1 MSFIKVKEATEERL
15 HLLHEPSQRS
25 WGIFAALVIIGMA
38 ASIFSRDYIIW
49 KLIFVTIAVL
59 IGYSCV
65 DDWEECV
72 IDKKAGKIMFM
83 KQSLLQKLCQINM
96 DDKVVTEA
104 ISEVVGVQV
113 RSQLTRYSGLAHT
126 VDINFCSR
134 PSIGVTTSL
143 DLGNEVEHEQVA
155 AFIRTFLGLPDEPP
169 EVLTTEEEIGDGEH
183 VKEEPADPEKKP
195 QPEATT
201 LSADLTSTEDDRAR
215 ADLSGNSTS
224 DESFEEIDR
233 RELQESAGEEEA
245 TDAAAQDKEPLL
257 ACDTE
262 KDKDI

>member
-1 MSFIKVKEATEERL
+1 
-15 HLLHEPSQRS
+15 
-25 WGIFAALVIIGMA
+25 
-38 ASIFSRDYIIW
+38 
-49 KLIFVTIAVL
+49 
-59 IGYSCV
+59 
-65 DDWEECV
+65 
-72 IDKKAGKIMFM
+72 
-83 KQSLLQKLCQINM
+83 
-96 DDKVVTEA
+96 
-104 ISEVVGVQV
+104 
-113 RSQLTRYSGLAHT
+113 
-126 VDINFCSR
+126 
-134 PSIGVTTSL
+134 
-143 DLGNEVEHEQVA
+143 VA